1 MSAFSH
7 EPVMT
12 REVFEILNLKP
23 GGIYLDCTLGG
34 AGHASIAC
42 GQVGEGGT
50 VIGLDIDGDAIESA
64 GNRLSSAQC
73 EVFVVKSSYVELDRV
88 LAEIGIEAVDAIL
101 FDLGVSSY
109 QLDEPERGFS
119 YREDAPLDMRMDKSG
134 ELTAEKLI
142 NSTDERALVRIIGDF
157 GEERWAVRIAKFI
170 TEARDK
176 KPITTTG
183 ELIRL
188 IEAAVPKGARQKG
201 IHPARR
207 TFQALRIAVNTE
219 LDNVS
224 AAIPK
229 AIGALKPGGRL
240 AVISFHS
247 LEDRIVKELFR
258 KHEHPCTCPPD
269 LPVCVCGL
277 EPKVRV
283 LTRKP
288 ILPKDDETESNP
300 RSRSAKLRAVEKIR

>member
-7 EPVMT
+7 EPVMP
-12 REVFEILNLKP
+12 REVFEILNLRP

-42 GQVGEGGT
+42 ELVGEGGT
-50 VIGLDIDGDAIESA
+50 VVGLDIDEDAIESA
-64 GNRLSSAQC
+64 GNRLSSAEC

-88 LAEIGIEAVDAIL
+88 LSEIGIEAVDAIL

-134 ELTAEKLI
+134 RMTAEKLI
-142 NSTDERALVRIIGDF
+142 NSADERALTRIISDF
-157 GEERWAVRIAKFI
+157 GEERWAVRIARFI
-170 TEARDK
+170 TEARAR

-183 ELIRL
+183 ELIGI

-258 KHEHPCTCPPD
+258 QHEQPCTCPPD
-269 LPVCVCGL
+269 FPVCVCGL
-277 EPKVRV
+277 EPEVRV
-283 LTRKP
+283 LTRRP
-288 ILPKDDETESNP
+288 VLPKDDEIEANP

>member
-1 MSAFSH
+1 MSKFSH

-42 GQVGEGGT
+42 GLVGEGGT
-50 VIGLDIDGDAIESA
+50 VIGLDIDDDAIESA

-73 EVFVVKSSYVELDRV
+73 EVFVVKSSYVGLDRV

-109 QLDEPERGFS
+109 QLDEPDRGFS

-134 ELTAEKLI
+134 ALTAEKLI
-142 NSTDERALVRIIGDF
+142 NSADEKALVRIIGDF

-170 TEARDK
+170 VEARGR
-176 KPITTTG
+176 KPIATTG
-183 ELIRL
+183 ELIRI

-207 TFQALRIAVNTE
+207 SFQALRIAVNTE

-229 AIGALKPGGRL
+229 AIDALKPGGRL
-240 AVISFHS
+240 CVISFHS

-258 KHEHPCTCPPD
+258 KQEHPCACPPD
-269 LPVCVCGL
+269 LPICACGL
-277 EPKVRV
+277 EPKVKV

-288 ILPKDDETESNP
+288 LLPKDDETEANP

>member
-1 MSAFSH
+1 MNAFSH
-7 EPVMT
+7 DPVMT
-12 REVFEILNLKP
+12 REVFEILNLKR
-23 GGIYLDCTLGG
+23 GSIYLDCTLGG

-42 GQVGEGGT
+42 GAVGEGGT
-50 VIGLDIDGDAIESA
+50 VVGLDIDEDAIESA
-64 GNRLSSAQC
+64 GNKLSSAQC

-134 ELTAEKLI
+134 GMTAEKLI
-142 NSTDERALVRIIGDF
+142 NSSDERALVRVISDF

-170 TEARDK
+170 VEARTH
-176 KPITTTG
+176 KPITTTS
-183 ELIRL
+183 ELIGV

-269 LPVCVCGL
+269 LPVCACGL
-277 EPKVRV
+277 EPEVRV

-288 ILPKDDETESNP
+288 ILPKYDETEANP

>member
-34 AGHASIAC
+34 AGHAAIAC

-64 GNRLSSAQC
+64 SNRLSSAQC

-170 TEARDK
+170 AEARDK

>member
-1 MSAFSH
+1 MSSFSH

-12 REVFEILNLKP
+12 REVFEILDLRP
-23 GGIYLDCTLGG
+23 GSIYLDCTLGG

-42 GQVGEGGT
+42 GLVGEGGT
-50 VIGLDIDGDAIESA
+50 VVGLDIDEDAIESA
-64 GNRLSSAQC
+64 GNRLSSSQC

-88 LAEIGIEAVDAIL
+88 LSEIGIEAVDAIL

-134 ELTAEKLI
+134 SLTAEKLI
-142 NSTDERALVRIIGDF
+142 NSADERALIRIIGDF
-157 GEERWAVRIAKFI
+157 GEERWAVRIARFI
-170 TEARDK
+170 TEARGR

-183 ELIRL
+183 ELIGI

-224 AAIPK
+224 TAIPK
-229 AIGALKPGGRL
+229 AIDALKPGGRL

-269 LPVCVCGL
+269 FPVCVCGL
-277 EPKVRV
+277 EPVVRV

-288 ILPKDDETESNP
+288 VLPKDDETEANP